1 MIVFLIMIALFLV
14 LGLIFS
20 RGKGAFLSAGYN
32 TASKAEKAR

>member
-20 RGKGAFLSAGYN
+20 RGKGAFLIAG
-32 TASKAEKAR
+32 